1 MMISLALI
9 GLIPFF
15 NGSSSYLTPSKLT
28 NPISIVKAQEP
39 ANKIISKIETN
50 ESPEFNWPVKGYIS
64 QTYSFRHKAIDIAA
78 TYNNPVSALAEGIVE
93 KVYIDIYGLGKVI
106 VVKHIDGFRTIYA
119 HLNKILVKENDA
131 VSTGKVIGSIGLTG
145 RTTGAHLH
153 IELESNGKK
162 IDPTAVLEKR

>member
-1 MMISLALI
+1 MIKKELPLFRGRSLPRPKVTIIPAFTTTDLPLILRSNILYEPRAVISDWVKFQKALSKRVKKLLSFSPRGSTFLMISLALI

-78 TYNNPVSALAEGIVE
+78 TYNNPVSALAEGIV
-93 KVYIDIYGLGKVI
+93 
-106 VVKHIDGFRTIYA
+106 
-119 HLNKILVKENDA
+119 
-131 VSTGKVIGSIGLTG
+131 
-145 RTTGAHLH
+145 
-153 IELESNGKK
+153 
-162 IDPTAVLEKR
+162 